1 MKNNGR
7 TTKPVGVKSFGSNI
21 SRHELHNYNP
31 RTSNM
36 INRKNGML
44 EYLKVMEWK
53 LTGLFYTPP
62 VNRKMNNANYKGY
75 VNKKSNEEIDNGDKC
90 HSEAILDS
98 FKFKR
103 LERIQ
108 PEEPLE
114 GDEVKMKIFRH
125 ATSRR

>member
-1 MKNNGR
+1 
-7 TTKPVGVKSFGSNI
+7 
-21 SRHELHNYNP
+21 
-31 RTSNM
+31 M

-44 EYLKVMEWK
+44 EYLKVMDWK

-62 VNRKMNNANYKGY
+62 VIRKMNNANYKGY

-114 GDEVKMKIFRH
+114 GDEVKNEDFQ
-125 ATSRR
+125 TCYQ